1 MWRELC
7 RGCLVWFRCRVDR
20 YYRSCESFSFW
31 NLDGVSCLVG
41 SCSSCPWLWIV
52 VFDVHHDETLRA
64 LRVHFSTRYGVS
76 FEMIFLPFCKIG
88 GLVLGR
94 IKTKSNGTTLTF
106 QELSSF
112 TQIYVIEYLKKI
124 TEFCN
129 SPHFCTL
136 KLLEIRSKKFKIS
149 LLESCNRAFR
159 TRNS

>member
-1 MWRELC
+1 MCLQALITDLC
-7 RGCLVWFRCRVDR
+7 WCWLYCRYLLVRQNRKDHENVNF
-20 YYRSCESFSFW
+20 
-31 NLDGVSCLVG
+31 
-41 SCSSCPWLWIV
+41 
-52 VFDVHHDETLRA
+52 
-64 LRVHFSTRYGVS
+64 
-76 FEMIFLPFCKIG
+76 MQ
-88 GLVLGR
+88 LVLGR

-124 TEFCN
+124 AEFCN

-136 KLLEIRSKKFKIS
+136 NLLEILSKKFKIS